1 MVLKRA
7 FCLSESSDEESE
19 EESDEE
25 PLAKKKEPQPPT
37 VCQRRVFVFNSFSI
51 GGWEFVNFCIN
62 FINIFFH
69 IG

>member
-7 FCLSESSDEESE
+7 FCLSESSDEESDK
-19 EESDEE
+19 ESDEE

-51 GGWEFVNFCIN
+51 GG
-62 FINIFFH
+62 
-69 IG
+69 